1 MANALKVIT
10 ASASDTNGS
19 GADLAADTDRI
30 LYKVGGSVT
39 ASIIVGFHVSNIV
52 TNTIKITVTVNS
64 DTTSVSTL
72 FGVSGGNGTNGVNK
86 PAFLVKDVAIP
97 ESSTIELLSGN
108 KIFLGPTDEIKIQC
122 DTAAGFN
129 TILSFVEQ
137 T

>member
-1 MANALKVIT
+1 MANTLKVIT
-10 ASASDTNGS
+10 ASASDTDGT

-30 LYKVGGSVT
+30 LYKVPGSTT
-39 ASIIVGFHVSNIV
+39 AIVVGFHVSNIV

-64 DTTSVSTL
+64 DTTGVSTL

-108 KIFLGPTDEIKIQC
+108 KIFLQATDELKIQC
-122 DTAAGFN
+122 DTVAGFN
-129 TILSFVEQ
+129 TIFSFVEQ

>member
-1 MANALKVIT
+1 MNNFTNMNNEKSILAVGSLALDNLETI
-10 ASASDTNGS
+10 NGNRKS
-19 GADLAADTDRI
+19 L
-30 LYKVGGSVT
+30 LGGS
-39 ASIIVGFHVSNIV
+39 
-52 TNTIKITVTVNS
+52 
-64 DTTSVSTL
+64 STY
-72 FGVSGGNGTNGVNK
+72 FGVASGTGTNGVNK

-108 KIFLGPTDEIKIQC
+108 KIFLGPTDELKIQC

>member
-52 TNTIKITVTVNS
+52 TNTIKITIIRCWRKKLQKTPMLEELGFFGRHGQILRKKLPHI
-64 DTTSVSTL
+64 DL
-72 FGVSGGNGTNGVNK
+72 F
-86 PAFLVKDVAIP
+86 
-97 ESSTIELLSGN
+97 
-108 KIFLGPTDEIKIQC
+108 
-122 DTAAGFN
+122 
-129 TILSFVEQ
+129 
-137 T
+137 